1 MTASN
6 LDWIHTAGTERL
18 NERFSMKLE
27 NRRAGT
33 GGYAC
38 REVYG
43 RKTMKGIKTTCR
55 WSRLSR
61 KKISESLLVPVTL
74 TESNTIR
81 QAELMYTQG

>member
-18 NERFSMKLE
+18 NEKFSMKLE
-27 NRRAGT
+27 NRRAVT

-43 RKTMKGIKTTCR
+43 RKTMKGMENY
-55 WSRLSR
+55 L
-61 KKISESLLVPVTL
+61 
-74 TESNTIR
+74 
-81 QAELMYTQG
+81 